1 MANCNK
7 LAPFILCWEG
17 GFAFDKNDLG
27 GKFKNGWLNRI
38 NALKYENG

>member
-7 LAPFILCWEG
+7 LVRQGLRTKKI
-17 GFAFDKNDLG
+17 
-27 GKFKNGWLNRI
+27 KNGWLNRI